1 MKEVRKVDVMS
12 VAKIHAAFGAI
23 LGLITGIAMTAITA
37 SVGMLGMAVPVAGVA
52 MMFGA
57 LSIIIMPILYGIGG
71 FVVGA
76 ICAFLYNII
85 ASKVGGIVIE
95 LK

>member
-1 MKEVRKVDVMS
+1 
-12 VAKIHAAFGAI
+12 
-23 LGLITGIAMTAITA
+23 
-37 SVGMLGMAVPVAGVA
+37 MAVPVAGVA

-57 LSIIIMPILYGIGG
+57 LSIIIMQILYGIGG